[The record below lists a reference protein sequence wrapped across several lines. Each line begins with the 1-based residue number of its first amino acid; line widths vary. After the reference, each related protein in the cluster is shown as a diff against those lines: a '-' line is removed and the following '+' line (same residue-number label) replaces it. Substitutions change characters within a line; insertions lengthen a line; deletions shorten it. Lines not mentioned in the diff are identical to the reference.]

1 MSETHISRAGIV
13 EGVKAKRKG
22 SEVVSLA
29 VSVRFD
35 TMLIDEYAYGSSG
48 ETKVDEVQFHVPP
61 NSGINPGDVVVINLD
76 FKSPFGQRFVP
87 ALTVGDDNP
96 ADELDED
103 ILADEEAIDVDA

>member
-29 VSVRFD
+29 VNVRFD
-35 TMLIDEYAYGSSG
+35 TMLIDEYAYGSQG
-48 ETKVDEVQFHVPP
+48 DTKVDEVMFHVPP
-61 NSGINPGDVVVINLD
+61 AEGINPGDVVVMNLS

-87 ALTVGDDNP
+87 ALEVGQENP

-103 ILADEEAIDVDA
+103 MLADEEENNDE